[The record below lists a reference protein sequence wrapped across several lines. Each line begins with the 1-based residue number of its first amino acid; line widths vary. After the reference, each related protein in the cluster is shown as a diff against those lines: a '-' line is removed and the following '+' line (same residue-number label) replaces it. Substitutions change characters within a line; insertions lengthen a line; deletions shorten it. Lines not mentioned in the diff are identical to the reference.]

1 MSQQDTINYDA
12 VLKTFRADP
21 FAYVD
26 IFAMHTGQIRFHVRE
41 GDEVEGLTG
50 DFRHIKGTLLCELTR
65 QRNQKP
71 IHCTTRGEVS
81 YVNQDLDGK
90 FVQAGEK
97 IMTIRHPLKK
107 REIIEKILREVLVP
121 FGAPEKAKYYFA
133 MDIQN
138 RIEKFGQRSVSVKDG
153 DELFTMSLMKRD
165 TPVFYEGES
174 GLIHSVYFKPGQ
186 SLEQGEPLVGIC
198 PPEKIAVVEKIIT
211 RVKAEWE

>member
-12 VLKTFRADP
+12 VLSKFREDP

-26 IFAMHTGQIRFHVRE
+26 INAMHTGHIRFHVRE
-41 GDEVEGLTG
+41 GDKVEGLTG

-65 QRNQKP
+65 ERNQKP
-71 IHCTTRGEVS
+71 IHCTTNGEVS
-81 YVNQDLDGK
+81 FVNKVLDGQ

-107 REIIEKILREVLVP
+107 REIIEQILRDVLVP
-121 FGAPEKAKYYFA
+121 FAAPEKAKYYFA

-138 RIEKFGQRSVSVKDG
+138 RIEKFGQRSVSVKAG
-153 DELFTMSLMKRD
+153 DEVFTMSLMKRD
-165 TPVFYEGES
+165 TPVYYTGEA
-174 GLIHSVYFKPGQ
+174 GIIHSVYFKPGQ
-186 SLEQGEPLVGIC
+186 SMELGEPLVGVC
-198 PPEKIAVVEKIIT
+198 PPEKVAVVEKIIT